1 MLQLVNREQDS
12 ILIGFDYIWC
22 TTRFY
27 FRIPFIQ
34 YDIFCGTENIDFAGN
49 ADRESFYTQ
58 PCYLQTALENLQE
71 TL

>member
-27 FRIPFIQ
+27 FRFPFIQ
-34 YDIFCGTENIDFAGN
+34 YNIFCGTENIDFAGN

-58 PCYLQTALENLQE
+58 TCYLQTALENLQE